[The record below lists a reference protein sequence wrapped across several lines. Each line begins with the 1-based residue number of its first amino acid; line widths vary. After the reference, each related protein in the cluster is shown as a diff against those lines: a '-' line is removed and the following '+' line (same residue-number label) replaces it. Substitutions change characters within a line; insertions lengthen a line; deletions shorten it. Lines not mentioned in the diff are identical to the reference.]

1 MVDVRRLFLQ
11 VWTVAAWW
19 ESPWSANWRQ
29 AVYRVH
35 NNNSNPDYEEDHR
48 VERVYFTVTQDH
60 ISTNLH
66 ADCAR
71 SVQGMTWEQVVE
83 EAQRERNARWPSVR
97 DQRRP
102 RFTRQGCARVIWF
115 EEMHGHL
122 MPRTFWGDGG

>member
-19 ESPWSANWRQ
+19 QSSWSANWRAQ
-29 AVYRVH
+29 HYRAY
-35 NNNSNPDYEEDHR
+35 STDYYEDR
-48 VERVYFTVTQDH
+48 DNYVTTIDH
-60 ISTNLH
+60 IGVTVH

-71 SVQGMTWEQVVE
+71 SVQGMTWEQVVD
-83 EAQRERNARWPSVR
+83 EAQRERNARWP
-97 DQRRP
+97 RRP

-122 MPRTFWGDGG
+122 MPWTFWGDGG